1 MRSVQTWIFLPSF
14 IEHFRIDCSGKL
26 GTGVGCELFVALCF
40 VGLLHLVKRFVD
52 ERTSRI
58 EHPLTFRASEALKIL
73 ALNPDQFALQLP
85 NHSRNK
91 QSETGTV

>member
-1 MRSVQTWIFLPSF
+1 
-14 IEHFRIDCSGKL
+14 
-26 GTGVGCELFVALCF
+26 VGCELFVALGF

-73 ALNPDQFALQLP
+73 ALNPDHLRGITRIMTQ
-85 NHSRNK
+85 NK
-91 QSETGTV
+91 QSEADPAVTQLRR